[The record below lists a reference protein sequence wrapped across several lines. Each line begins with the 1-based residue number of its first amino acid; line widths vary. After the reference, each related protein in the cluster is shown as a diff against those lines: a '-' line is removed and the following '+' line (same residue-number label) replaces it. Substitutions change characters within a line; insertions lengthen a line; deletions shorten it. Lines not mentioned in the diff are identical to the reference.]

1 MFNIDEVVT
10 QCMNLITDLCIPNE
24 MSNLTNVEGI
34 VFNAAA
40 YYIDSG
46 MGDGSG
52 LFTEQDV
59 SVAFNECQ
67 EQLNLVLRPQFAPVD
82 MVGMAESILFPP
94 TVQGA

>member
-24 MSNLTNVEGI
+24 MSNLTNVESI

-40 YYIDSG
+40 YHKESK

-52 LFTEQDV
+52 FFTEQDV
-59 SVAFNECQ
+59 SVAFNECID
-67 EQLNLVLRPQFAPVD
+67 QLNLQYKPKFAPVD
-82 MVGMAESILFPP
+82 MVAMAESILFPP
-94 TVQGA
+94 TVGA